1 MKKKK
6 NETLKI
12 TWIMTAVYWVV
23 GLLCMFWG
31 KLDHVFSGQLKDIN
45 NVYALTLLIVL
56 ILPLL
61 FFNLII
67 HESKA
72 ATSNLQSTSYHNLS
86 VSRNCS
92 RDGI

>member
-31 KLDHVFSGQLKDIN
+31 KLNHVFSGQLKDIN
-45 NVYALTLLIVL
+45 NGYALTLLIVL

-61 FFNLII
+61 FSII

-72 ATSNLQSTSYHNLS
+72 ATSNLQSTSYRNLS